1 MCGDLCRVSIQPVV
15 NINSMVMEKLFIK
28 NRKGQK
34 VAVLVERANNQKG
47 LAFVM
52 HGHSGSKDDKD
63 IAIFAS
69 TFGDKG
75 FTVVRFDT
83 TNTYGESDGRN
94 EDSTTTNYYEDLEDV
109 IAWARGQEWYQEPFA
124 LSGHS
129 LGSFCIALYAE
140 RYPERVLALGPIS
153 PVVSG
158 RLWSEALER
167 VDPDYMRRWKE
178 TGWREDKSVSRP
190 DLIKRL
196 PWSFAEDRLKYDLL
210 PEASK
215 LTMPVLLIVG
225 EYDSSTPPD
234 HVKLLHDALPGPK
247 EFHIIKNGPHTFRDP
262 KHLEEIRVFLLHWI
276 DSLSR

>member
-1 MCGDLCRVSIQPVV
+1 
-15 NINSMVMEKLFIK
+15 MEKVFIK

-34 VAVLVERANNQKG
+34 VAVLIERARDQKG

-52 HGHSGSKDDKD
+52 HGHSGTKDDED
-63 IAIFAS
+63 IGIFAGA
-69 TFGDKG
+69 FRDKG

-94 EDSTTTNYYEDLEDV
+94 EDSSTTNYYEDLEDV
-109 IAWARGQEWYQEPFA
+109 IAWARRQEWYQEPFVLA
-124 LSGHS
+124 GHS

-140 RYPERVLALGPIS
+140 RYPERVLAIAPIS

-190 DLIKRL
+190 GLVKRL

-210 PEASK
+210 PDASK

-225 EYDSSTPPD
+225 ENDTSTPPD
-234 HVKLLHDALPGPK
+234 HVELLYNALPGPK
-247 EFHIIKNGPHTFRDP
+247 EFRIIKNAPHTFRDP
-262 KHLEEIRVFLLHWI
+262 EHLEEIRALLLNWI
-276 DSLSR
+276 GSLSR